1 MIARLRLINFGKF
14 RGRDLELG
22 PFTIIHGANEAGKT
36 TVFDAIFESLCR
48 RNDTKSAWKRL
59 LERYGDERQ
68 AAAVW
73 QPEDAKPALD
83 DAEFL
88 EIFAIRG
95 GEASVRALSG
105 DKGGSAW
112 SAAAENALLNAGLN
126 PARLADA
133 LSAMTTSNAKESFN
147 ARLKKLKSQSAESTA
162 RLEELETKRSAI
174 FEAER
179 QSAELE
185 RQIAAGRTELD
196 AANKKLADLKAK
208 VEELSGACRLKDALE
223 GLKALRELKEARESL
238 EIRKDFARNEI
249 GAYRALKER
258 ENEATGRALAAAAAL
273 RGKEEAAAALKKAVA
288 DLEAREAALRRRR
301 ETAESLKAKLA
312 AYASGPDQIVL
323 VSHMPTRA
331 AVWFAGAALAAF
343 VAWSGGNTAGYIASA
358 FIFAGAAW
366 AGVKISMKPMLAG
379 HRPEEVAEFI
389 AGLAAEWKAGTGET
403 MAAVKLEEVRTFFSD
418 AEAAHKSAAESV
430 AARKAEVAPADGVV
444 TAANEELRDRDA
456 EAKSLAG
463 KAAEWLR
470 ARGCASENDYQDKA
484 AEYIALAG
492 KAESLTQRAGLM
504 RQRMGAA
511 AEEDLKDRLF
521 DEKEAL
527 ERKGFDPEKAD
538 HKELERLEKRAAAAA
553 EDAQARDRALL
564 GLGSQL
570 EVARATAGAKLEG
583 LPEEIGRLRN
593 ELEAAAEESA
603 DIDLRKEACLLAAGV
618 FEKIAESSSAAFTQL
633 GKEVTEALAGALPS
647 AAAEFTDFD
656 SASASM
662 TDAGGTKRPIDQ
674 LSAGTRDLFMLA
686 ARVALARRA
695 RKDGDGP
702 ALLVLDE
709 PFFTLD
715 PERLRAALRLVAA
728 FHKSSGWQVIILT
741 KDPAIQNE
749 AALIDGLHPKTIDL

>member
-1 MIARLRLINFGKF
+1 VIARLRLINFGKF

-22 PFTIIHGANEAGKT
+22 PFTIVHGANEAGKT
-36 TVFDAIFESLCR
+36 TVFDAIFESLCK

-68 AAAVW
+68 ASAVW
-73 QPEDAKPALD
+73 QPEDGRPTLD

-126 PARLADA
+126 PARLAEA
-133 LSAMTTSNAKESFN
+133 LSFKTTTTAKDSFN
-147 ARLKKLKSQSAESTA
+147 ARLKKLKTQSAESRA
-162 RLEELETKRSAI
+162 RLEELEAKREAI
-174 FEAER
+174 FAAER

-185 RQIAAGRTELD
+185 QAIAARRAELD
-196 AANKKLADLKAK
+196 AVNKKLADLKSK
-208 VEELSGACRLKDALE
+208 ITELSGACRLKDALE
-223 GLKALRELKEARESL
+223 GVKAVRELKEARESL
-238 EIRKDFARNEI
+238 EIRKDFAKNEI

-258 ENEATGRALAAAAAL
+258 ENEATGKALAAAAAL

-288 DLEAREAALRRRR
+288 DLEARETALRKRRD
-301 ETAESLKAKLA
+301 TAEALKAKLA

-331 AVWFAGAALAAF
+331 GIWFAGAALAAF
-343 VAWSGGNTAGYIASA
+343 VAWSGANTAAYIASA

-379 HRPEEVAEFI
+379 HRPEEVTQFI
-389 AGLAAEWKAGTGET
+389 AGLAAEWKAGTGEP
-403 MAAVKLEEVRTFFSD
+403 MNAAKLEEVRAFFAD
-418 AEAAHKSAAESV
+418 AEAAHKSAAEAL
-430 AARKAEVAPADGVV
+430 AARKAEVAPAEGGLK
-444 TAANEELRDRDA
+444 AAAEELRDRDA

-463 KAAEWLR
+463 KAEEWLR
-470 ARGCASENDYQDKA
+470 SRGCASENDYLDKV
-484 AEYIALAG
+484 AEYIALTG
-492 KAESLTQRAGLM
+492 KAESLAQRTALL
-504 RQRMGAA
+504 RQRVSAA
-511 AEEDLKDRLF
+511 TDEDLKDRLF

-538 HKELERLEKRAAAAA
+538 HKELERLEKRAAASS
-553 EDAQARDRALL
+553 EEAQAKDRELRDLDTKL
-564 GLGSQL
+564 Q
-570 EVARATAGAKLEG
+570 VARTEAGAKLEG

-593 ELEAAAEESA
+593 ELDAADAESS
-603 DIDLRKEACLLAAGV
+603 DIDLRKEACLMAAGV
-618 FEKIAESSSAAFTQL
+618 FTRIAESSSAAFTQL
-633 GKEVTEALAGALPS
+633 GKEVSAALAGALPS
-647 AAAEFTDFD
+647 ASAEFTDFD

-662 TDAGGTKRPIDQ
+662 TDAGGEKRPIDQ

-695 RKDGDGP
+695 RKDGEGP

-709 PFFTLD
+709 PFYALD
-715 PERLRAALRLVAA
+715 PERTRAALRLLAN
-728 FHKSSGWQVIILT
+728 FHRDSGWQVIILT

-749 AALIDGLHPKTIDL
+749 AALIDGLHTTTIDL

>member
-22 PFTIIHGANEAGKT
+22 PFTIVHGANEAGKT
-36 TVFDAIFESLCR
+36 TVFDAIFESLCK

-68 AAAVW
+68 ASAVW
-73 QPEDAKPALD
+73 QPEDGRPTLD

-126 PARLADA
+126 PARLAEA
-133 LSAMTTSNAKESFN
+133 LSFKTTTTAKDSFN
-147 ARLKKLKSQSAESTA
+147 ARLKKLKTQSAESRA
-162 RLEELETKRSAI
+162 RLEELEARREAI
-174 FEAER
+174 FAAER

-185 RQIAAGRTELD
+185 QAIAARRAELD
-196 AANKKLADLKAK
+196 AVNKKLADLKSK
-208 VEELSGACRLKDALE
+208 ITELSGACRLKDALE
-223 GLKALRELKEARESL
+223 GVKAVRELKEARESL
-238 EIRKDFARNEI
+238 EIRKDFAKSEI

-258 ENEATGRALAAAAAL
+258 ENEATGKALAAVAAL

-288 DLEAREAALRRRR
+288 DLAAREAALRKRR
-301 ETAESLKAKLA
+301 ETAEALKARLA

-323 VSHMPTRA
+323 VPHMPTRA
-331 AVWFAGAALAAF
+331 GIWFAGAALAAF
-343 VAWSGGNTAGYIASA
+343 VAWSGANTAAYIASA

-379 HRPEEVAEFI
+379 HRPEEVTQFI
-389 AGLAAEWKAGTGET
+389 AGLAAEWKAGTGEP
-403 MAAVKLEEVRTFFSD
+403 MNAARLEEVRAFFAD
-418 AEAAHKSAAESV
+418 AEAAHKSAAEAL
-430 AARKAEVAPADGVV
+430 AARKAEVAPADGGV
-444 TAANEELRDRDA
+444 TAATEELRDRDA

-470 ARGCASENDYQDKA
+470 SRGCGSDGEYLDKV
-484 AEYIALAG
+484 AEYIALSG
-492 KAESLTQRAGLM
+492 KADSLAQRTALL
-504 RQRMGAA
+504 RQRVGAA
-511 AEEDLKDRLF
+511 TDEDLKDRLF

-538 HKELERLEKRAAAAA
+538 HKELERLEKRAAASA
-553 EDAQARDRALL
+553 EEAQAKDRELL

-603 DIDLRKEACLLAAGV
+603 DIDLRKEACLMAAGI
-618 FEKIAESSSAAFTQL
+618 FTKIAESSSAAFTQL
-633 GKEVTEALAGALPS
+633 GKEVSTALAGALPS
-647 AAAEFTDFD
+647 ASAEFTDFD

-662 TDAGGTKRPIDQ
+662 TDAGGARRPIDQ

-709 PFFTLD
+709 PFYALD
-715 PERLRAALRLVAA
+715 PERTRAALRLLAN
-728 FHKSSGWQVIILT
+728 FHRDSGWQVMILT
-741 KDPAIQNE
+741 KDPAIKNE

>member
-22 PFTIIHGANEAGKT
+22 PFTIVHGANEAGKT

-68 AAAVW
+68 ASAVW
-73 QPEDAKPALD
+73 QPEDGRPVLD

-126 PARLADA
+126 PARLAEA
-133 LSAMTTSNAKESFN
+133 LSFKTSTTAKDSFN
-147 ARLKKLKSQSAESTA
+147 ARLKKLKTQSVESRA
-162 RLEELETKRSAI
+162 RLDELEAKREAI
-174 FEAER
+174 FAAER

-185 RQIAAGRTELD
+185 RAIAEKRAELD
-196 AANKKLADLKAK
+196 AVNKKLADLKSK
-208 VEELSGACRLKDALE
+208 ITELSGACRLKDALD
-223 GLKALRELKEARESL
+223 GVKAVRELKEARESL
-238 EIRKDFARNEI
+238 EIRKDFAKNEI

-258 ENEATGRALAAAAAL
+258 ENEATGKALAAAASL

-288 DLEAREAALRRRR
+288 DLEAREAALRKRRD
-301 ETAESLKAKLA
+301 TAEALKAKLA

-331 AVWFAGAALAAF
+331 GIWFAGAALAAF
-343 VAWSGGNTAGYIASA
+343 VAWSGANTAAYIASA

-379 HRPEEVAEFI
+379 HRPEEVTQFI
-389 AGLAAEWKAGTGET
+389 AGLAAEWKAGTGEP
-403 MAAVKLEEVRTFFSD
+403 MNAAKLEEVRGFFAD
-418 AEAAHKSAAESV
+418 AEAAHKSAAEAL
-430 AARKAEVAPADGVV
+430 AARKAEVAPADGGV
-444 TAANEELRDRDA
+444 TAAAEELRDRDA

-463 KAAEWLR
+463 KAEEWLR
-470 ARGCASENDYQDKA
+470 SRGCASDGQYLDKV
-484 AEYIALAG
+484 AEYIALSG
-492 KAESLTQRAGLM
+492 KADGLAQRTGLL
-504 RQRMGAA
+504 RQRVGAA
-511 AEEDLKDRLF
+511 SDEDLKDRLF

-538 HKELERLEKRAAAAA
+538 QKELERLEKRAAALA
-553 EDAQARDRALL
+553 EEAQAKDRELL

-593 ELEAAAEESA
+593 ELDAAAAESS
-603 DIDLRKEACLLAAGV
+603 DIELRKEACLLAAGV
-618 FEKIAESSSAAFTQL
+618 FEKIAESSSAAFAQL
-633 GKEVTEALAGALPS
+633 GKEVTAALSAALPS

-662 TDAGGTKRPIDQ
+662 TDAGGQKRPVDM

-695 RKDGDGP
+695 RKDGEGP

-709 PFFTLD
+709 PFYTLD
-715 PERLRAALRLVAA
+715 PDRTRAALKLLAN
-728 FHKSSGWQVIILT
+728 FHRDSGWQVIILT
-741 KDPAIQNE
+741 KDPAIKNE